1 MNRTDQQRH
10 EKDKA
15 TKRRTAGFD
24 WRIVRDASVILALI
38 VIAGG
43 LVLRYD
49 GRVRTTSAV
58 TPGSLASSLR
68 PIDGVHC
75 DALEGTAYHIH
86 AHLEIFGAG
95 RQVTIPAGVGIP
107 SDCYYWLHTHDDS
120 GIIHV
125 EAPNSVKPTLGDFFD
140 IWGRPLSRRRV
151 ADLSVTPGHA
161 MHIYVD
167 LKPYAGSPRSIVL
180 RDHMNITIE
189 ITPPFKPPSKYDF
202 AGAGL

>member
-1 MNRTDQQRH
+1 VPDYLT
-10 EKDKA
+10 
-15 TKRRTAGFD
+15 
-24 WRIVRDASVILALI
+24 WRSVRDASVILAL
-38 VIAGG
+38 VVVAGA

-49 GRVRTTSAV
+49 GRVSTKSAV

-75 DALEGTAYHIH
+75 DTLEGTAYHIH

-95 RQVTIPAGVGIP
+95 GQVSIPAGVGIP

-125 EAPNSVKPTLGDFFD
+125 EAPDSIKPTLGDFFD
-140 IWGRPLSRRRV
+140 IWGQPLSRRRV
-151 ADLSVTPGHA
+151 ADLSVTPGRI
-161 MHIYVD
+161 MRVFVN
-167 LKPYAGSPRSIVL
+167 LKASAGNPRGIIL
-180 RDHMNITIE
+180 RDHMDITIE